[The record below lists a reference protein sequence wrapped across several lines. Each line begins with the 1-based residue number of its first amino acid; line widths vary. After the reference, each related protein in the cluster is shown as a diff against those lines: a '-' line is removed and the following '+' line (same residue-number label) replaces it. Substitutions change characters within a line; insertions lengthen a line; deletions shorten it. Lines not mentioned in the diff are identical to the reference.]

1 MIGSIASAPTGSAH
15 HQPTT
20 AYAPTPSNRPPVMI
34 NKAARGCTGLGRLEA
49 APRCLVRVKAAVI
62 AGVVV
67 KKNVEGR
74 LAMKL
79 RWIDSDG
86 VSNHDV
92 AELPA
97 LRKRTDGFLWLDI
110 PEWSEEAKAILT
122 NEFHFHPMAIT
133 ESKTRSH
140 VPRVHVYP
148 DHVFIV
154 VHAPEISAGGHVH
167 YLELDQFIGED
178 FLVTVHGP
186 ISPKVSLE
194 AALRETEAVAARMA
208 SGRLRPTS
216 PFGLS
221 YAIVSSIARRES
233 HMVDEIA
240 REVGL
245 MEQRVMADVDED
257 PQKFLSELF
266 AARHELLT
274 IKTMAEQGSE
284 IYRRAIKLTTFA
296 PPDGLERMK
305 DVLDQYETV
314 ARISDAQMRF
324 QQGVTEF
331 YRARTDTKMTIAAE
345 RLAVIAA
352 ITLPITSLSSVIG
365 MNVIVNDSTRWIPL
379 IILCLIMLAISLVLL
394 RWTRKLGWW

>member
-1 MIGSIASAPTGSAH
+1 
-15 HQPTT
+15 
-20 AYAPTPSNRPPVMI
+20 
-34 NKAARGCTGLGRLEA
+34 
-49 APRCLVRVKAAVI
+49 
-62 AGVVV
+62 
-67 KKNVEGR
+67 
-74 LAMKL
+74 MKL
-79 RWIDSDG
+79 RWIDSKG
-86 VSNHDV
+86 VSSRG
-92 AELPA
+92 LSGLSA

-110 PEWSEEAKAILT
+110 PEWSDDAEAILT
-122 NEFHFHPMAIT
+122 NEFQFHPLAIA
-133 ESKTRSH
+133 ESRTRSH

-154 VHAPEISAGGHVH
+154 VHAPEIGAAGHVH
-167 YLELDQFIGED
+167 YLELDQFLAEQ
-178 FLVTVHGP
+178 FLITVHGP
-186 ISPKVSLE
+186 ISPKASLE
-194 AALRETEAVAARMA
+194 AALRETEAVAARLE

-221 YAIVSSIARRES
+221 YAIVSTMARHES
-233 HMVDEIA
+233 HLVAEIA

-245 MEQRVMADVDED
+245 MEQRVMADTNED
-257 PQKFLSELF
+257 PQEFLSELF

-274 IKTMAEQGSE
+274 IRTLAEQAGE
-284 IYRRAIKLTTFA
+284 IYRRAIKLATFV

-314 ARISDAQMRF
+314 ARISQAQTRF

-352 ITLPITSLSSVIG
+352 ITLPITSLSSVLG